1 MSQPLNRKEIGVQYS
16 SHSTSSTSMTPS
28 GARLVFERTRTRLVD
43 NSSAVMERY
52 RQTMFN
58 HSMLRSVTG
67 VR

>member
-1 MSQPLNRKEIGVQYS
+1 MSQPLNRKEIGVQYDS
-16 SHSTSSTSMTPS
+16 RTVSSTSMTPS